1 VAILSIFQ
9 VLNVDQLL
17 YMLVFGESILN
28 DAVAIVLTNV
38 IVESKRQ
45 FENINT
51 TKLTTYS
58 MIGLLASSNLTTIP
72 SVTNSF
78 RHRNHNGL
86 IEQNGQ
92 GAVYESKGNIPS
104 FFSNDDNDRKYP
116 LTNNVDDES
125 NEPVIPNDY
134 IDDKNIPAR
143 KKKRQ
148 SNFSQKNPRLSS
160 QLFILVPPKL
170 KRAIVINSTTT
181 SWSTQVISSVKSL
194 MQISSRFSLMFYSS
208 GFLGLLFGLASALL
222 TKYLAF
228 DKSSLSL
235 EISLLFLTAYASYM
249 FAELFHLS
257 GIMSILVC
265 GLTMSHYTH
274 ENLSTAGRQSITV
287 LFRTISFLA
296 ETCVFVYLGV
306 GIFEYQ
312 HAFHPKLIFWTILL
326 TLIGRA
332 AHVFPLSFV
341 MNCFR
346 SKQHQITF
354 SMQLIMWFA
363 GLRG

>member
-1 VAILSIFQ
+1 LVNHVLIRKRFNYLPESVAIIYIGGIFGLLTKIYNQWTSKDQESSTTVVQAASPLLNSNLFFMLFLPPIIFEQGYHLHKGNFFRNLGTISTFAIFGTTINALVTGAGLYLLGTINFSHKLPWRECFIIGSLNSGTIEFKILFYFLFCCLAIDPVAILSIFQ

-148 SNFSQKNPRLSS
+148 SNFSQKKTMVK
-160 QLFILVPPKL
+160 FKTFYF
-170 KRAIVINSTTT
+170 STSETQT
-181 SWSTQVISSVKSL
+181 SDSDQ
-194 MQISSRFSLMFYSS
+194 
-208 GFLGLLFGLASALL
+208 
-222 TKYLAF
+222 
-228 DKSSLSL
+228 
-235 EISLLFLTAYASYM
+235 
-249 FAELFHLS
+249 
-257 GIMSILVC
+257 
-265 GLTMSHYTH
+265 
-274 ENLSTAGRQSITV
+274 
-287 LFRTISFLA
+287 
-296 ETCVFVYLGV
+296 
-306 GIFEYQ
+306 
-312 HAFHPKLIFWTILL
+312 
-326 TLIGRA
+326 
-332 AHVFPLSFV
+332 
-341 MNCFR
+341 
-346 SKQHQITF
+346 
-354 SMQLIMWFA
+354 
-363 GLRG
+363 